1 MEETPML
8 TTLKAKILRVCCCD
22 LLVCDVCT
30 CQEILVHM
38 PRACC
43 FSVGEC
49 VCIEYSGAMTMSI
62 PPQITATDI
71 RRVCGC
77 CGVSAALYFI
87 RSLKRGSSFQL
98 LPLFRTV
105 HPQAGIMPCGGISA
119 HPCWHPG

>member
-1 MEETPML
+1 MGRGSGTFRRRMHKIGHNPVDREVTGMEETPML

-30 CQEILVHM
+30 CQEILVHT

-77 CGVSAALYFI
+77 C
-87 RSLKRGSSFQL
+87 
-98 LPLFRTV
+98 
-105 HPQAGIMPCGGISA
+105 
-119 HPCWHPG
+119 

>member
-1 MEETPML
+1 MEETPMP

-22 LLVCDVCT
+22 LRVCDVCT
-30 CQEILVHM
+30 CQEILVHT

-62 PPQITATDI
+62 PPQITAADI

-77 CGVSAALYFI
+77 C
-87 RSLKRGSSFQL
+87 
-98 LPLFRTV
+98 
-105 HPQAGIMPCGGISA
+105 
-119 HPCWHPG
+119 

>member
-1 MEETPML
+1 MGQLPETFLTPFPVSVSKAWKAAGRSS

-77 CGVSAALYFI
+77 C
-87 RSLKRGSSFQL
+87 
-98 LPLFRTV
+98 
-105 HPQAGIMPCGGISA
+105 
-119 HPCWHPG
+119 